1 MVLQRGVKVP
11 VWGTAENGEKVMVQL
26 QGQSVEAKTRDGVW
40 MVNLRSLQAGGPYV
54 MNIVSKDTTITIQDV
69 MVGEVWLCSGQ
80 SNMERQLGPRPPQK
94 PIVNWEQEVQQ
105 ANYPEIRQYYVP
117 EKYAVDEQTDA
128 HSNWKVCSPETV
140 PDFSAVGYFFARD
153 LYNAIKVPVGILFSA
168 YGGTPA
174 EHWTSR
180 EALENNPQLQA
191 LVAAYDKAV
200 YEYPEKLAQYS
211 QQAIPLYRQFLE
223 DSAKAVA
230 DSLPMPKRPNPP
242 ADPQKG
248 HMIAGLYNAMIH
260 PLIPYAIKGVCWYQ
274 GESNNGRAAVYANL
288 LTTMINDWRHKWH
301 AGRFPFLV
309 VQIAPHKDMTPQ
321 LREAQ
326 WDVVRNVAQ
335 TALIVTT
342 DCGDS
347 ADIHPAHK
355 QPVGERLALAAR
367 ALAYRAPV
375 EYSGPEYRKMV
386 ITGNEARIV
395 FDHAH
400 KGLEIKKGD
409 SALTGFQIAGLDH
422 KFYPADV
429 RISHNAVILTSPKV
443 KQAAEVRFGWE
454 NVPHVNLY
462 NTAGLPA
469 IPFRTDR

>member
-1 MVLQRGVKVP
+1 
-11 VWGTAENGEKVMVQL
+11 T
-26 QGQSVEAKTRDGVW
+26 VETKTRDGVW
-40 MVNLRSLQAGGPYV
+40 MVNLRPLEAGGPYV

-105 ANYPEIRQYYVP
+105 ANYPALRQYAVP
-117 EKYAVDEQTDA
+117 ERYAAEMQTDA
-128 HSNWKVCSPETV
+128 NGSWQVCSPETV
-140 PDFSAVGYFFARD
+140 PDFSAVAYFFARD
-153 LYNAIKVPVGILFSA
+153 LYNEIKIPVGILFAA

-174 EHWTSR
+174 EHWTNR
-180 EALENNPQLQA
+180 EALNSNPQLQE
-191 LVAAYDKAV
+191 LVSAYDKAV
-200 YEYPEKLAQYS
+200 REYPDKLAQYS
-211 QQAIPLYRQFLE
+211 QEAIPLYRQFLE

-230 DSLPMPKRPNPP
+230 DSLPLPKRPAPP

-248 HMIAGLYNAMIH
+248 HMIGGLYNAMIH

-274 GESNNGRAAVYANL
+274 GESNNSRAGVYASL
-288 LTTMINDWRHKWH
+288 LTTLINNWRDEWH
-301 AGRFPFLV
+301 SGKFPFLI
-309 VQIAPHKDMTPQ
+309 VQIAPHKDMSPQ

-326 WDVVRNVAQ
+326 WDVVRDVPR

-355 QPVGERLALAAR
+355 QPVGQRLAIAAR
-367 ALAYRAPV
+367 ALAYRAHI
-375 EYSGPEYRKMV
+375 EYSGPAYRKMI

-400 KGLEIKKGD
+400 NGLTLKNGD
-409 SALTGFQIAGLDH
+409 SVLSGFQLAGLDH
-422 KFYPADV
+422 RFYPAQA

-443 KQAAEVRFGWE
+443 RQAAEVRFGWE

-462 NTAGLPA
+462 NTEGLPA